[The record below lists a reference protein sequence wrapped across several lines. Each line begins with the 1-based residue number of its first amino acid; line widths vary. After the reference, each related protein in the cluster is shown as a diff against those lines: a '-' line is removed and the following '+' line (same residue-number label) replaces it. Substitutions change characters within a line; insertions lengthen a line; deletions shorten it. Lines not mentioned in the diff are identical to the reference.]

1 MAESVISGGKKSR
14 PLCKQIFA
22 VLTVLCA
29 LGSVMYITG
38 LGKQIR
44 EAINH
49 MITPQEPQLQRR
61 SPPLGKP
68 SEPLEFKTAAVSADY
83 KDCSEAG
90 AKVLRD
96 QKGNAVDAAIATALC
111 VGVVNAH
118 SAGIGGGGFMII
130 YNKTTGKTS
139 AINFRETVNKLQRAE
154 TMREFQHL
162 MFEWK
167 DREIKTRVPGE
178 GEFVGVPGELRGFE
192 MAWKEH
198 GSRKLSWKDL
208 FQPAIKIATKGFLAT
223 PALIAAVEKNGPNVT
238 NDPGLSELFKP
249 NGKFIEDGDI
259 IKRTKYG
266 NTLKKI
272 AKSGSADIFYKGKMA
287 EQIVKDLRSIGS
299 TISVEDLENYQAIK
313 VKALETALPGVDG
326 YKIMTVPPPAGG
338 VALIDIL
345 NILKGF
351 KLGPEDMKKHPAL
364 TYHRMIEAFNF
375 VAARETYLTDPAFD
389 DKGDEIV
396 RKMLD
401 ADEGEMLRKKIDNKH
416 HSYDYYGPINYHID
430 VTDGTTHLSVLDEEG
445 NAVALTTSIN
455 KYFGSKMRSME
466 LGIIYND
473 QLWDAVNLWV
483 NEFNLE
489 TDSLKPR
496 KRPMSLASPSIITD
510 GDGNVRMVI
519 GAAGGKY
526 IATALAQVLM
536 NYYWFGDSLKD
547 AVSKPRLHSQLF
559 PNMVLVEPNFPK
571 KYIKALK
578 RYGHKRIT
586 DDSTLFTGT
595 PQQIMGVVQLV
606 VREDSGQLLALADYR
621 KGGVAAGYR

>member
-1 MAESVISGGKKSR
+1 MDEPAKSISKKHSV
-14 PLCKQIFA
+14 CKQVLA

-29 LGSVMYITG
+29 LGGVMYVTG
-38 LGKQIR
+38 VGKHIH
-44 EAINH
+44 EALNQ
-49 MITPQEPQLQRR
+49 MITPEQKSNLQRR

-83 KDCSEAG
+83 KRCSEYG
-90 AKVLRD
+90 AEILQV
-96 QKGNAVDAAIATALC
+96 QKGNAIDSAIATALC

-130 YNKTTGKTS
+130 YDKKKGKTS
-139 AINFRETVNKLQRAE
+139 AINFRESVAELERAD
-154 TMREFQHL
+154 TMRDIQHL

-167 DREIKTRVPGE
+167 ERETKTNVPGE
-178 GEFVGVPGELRGFE
+178 GEWIGIPGELRGFE
-192 MAWKEH
+192 IAWKKY
-198 GSRKLSWKDL
+198 GRLPWKDL
-208 FQPAIKIATKGFLAT
+208 FQPAIKIATEGFLAT
-223 PALIAAVEKNGPNVT
+223 PALLAAVEKNAPNVT

-249 NGKFIEDGDI
+249 NGKFIKDGDT

-266 NTLKKI
+266 KTLQKI
-272 AKSGSADIFYKGKMA
+272 AEGGADVFYTGEMA
-287 EQIVKDLRSIGS
+287 KQVVKDLRSVGS
-299 TISVEDLENYQAIK
+299 KISLKDMKNYYATE
-313 VKALETALPGVDG
+313 VKALETSLPGVKG
-326 YKIMTVPPPAGG
+326 YKILTVPPPAGG

-351 KLGPEDMKKHPAL
+351 NFGPDDIKKRPAL

-375 VAARETYLTDPAFD
+375 VAARETYLTDPD
-389 DKGDEIV
+389 YSDKGDEIV
-396 RKMLD
+396 REMLD
-401 ADEGEMLRKKIDNKH
+401 PEEGEALRKKIDHKSH
-416 HSYDYYGPINYHID
+416 PYDYYGPVNYHID
-430 VTDGTTHLSVLDEEG
+430 VTDGTTHLSILDEEG
-445 NAVALTTSIN
+445 NAVSLTTSIN
-455 KYFGSKMRSME
+455 KYFGSKIRSTE

-489 TDSLKPR
+489 VDSLKPR
-496 KRPMSLASPSIITD
+496 KRPMSLASPSIILD
-510 GDGNVRMVI
+510 EAGNVRMVI

-526 IATALAQVLM
+526 IATALSQVLM
-536 NYYWFGDSLKD
+536 NYFWFGDSLKD

-571 KYIKALK
+571 KYIKRLK
-578 RYGHKRIT
+578 RYGHTHIT
-586 DDSTLFTGT
+586 NDTTLFTGT

-606 VREDSGQLLALADYR
+606 VREDNGELLALADYR